1 MILKIKKRV
10 AVDIYQCSVFDKGS
24 KTLVNQIERVK
35 EGYPI
40 EKVFLEEKNET
51 LCDAELLETEAHDI
65 VLGINLDDMSIS
77 VLKDEII

>member
-24 KTLVNQIERVK
+24 KTLVNRIERVK

-40 EKVFLEEKNET
+40 EKVFLEEKNEI

-65 VLGINLDDMSIS
+65 VLGINLDDMSLS

>member
-1 MILKIKKRV
+1 MVLKIKKRV
-10 AVDIYQCSVFDKGS
+10 AIDIYQCQVFDKGS
-24 KTLVNQIERVK
+24 KTLVNRVERVK

-51 LCDAELLETEAHDI
+51 LCDAELLETEAHDMA
-65 VLGINLDDMSIS
+65 LAINLDDMSVS